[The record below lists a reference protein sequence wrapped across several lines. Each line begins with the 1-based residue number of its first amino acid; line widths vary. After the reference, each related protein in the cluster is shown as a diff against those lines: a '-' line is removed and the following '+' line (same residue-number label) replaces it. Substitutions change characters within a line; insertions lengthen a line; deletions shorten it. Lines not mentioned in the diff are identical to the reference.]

1 MPRKYNTMNPPE
13 ISIVIPVFNEAPNLE
28 TLYGRLKTTMDGLGR
43 PYEVILVDDGSAD
56 ESLTILR
63 RLSQRHPEV
72 VVVELSRNFGQHA
85 AIFAGFAQVQGEVVV
100 TLDADLQ
107 NPPEEIPKLLAKIEE
122 GCDAVGG
129 WRRSRQDSWFRRWA
143 SRQINRVMSRVTGV
157 ALHDYGC
164 MLRAYRREIVDQM
177 AQCREI
183 SSFIPALANL
193 FARRVEEVEVE
204 HVERQEG
211 ESKYGLFKLLKLNF
225 DLMTGF
231 SLAPIQLVSWLGVLI
246 ALCGVLFGLFLFV
259 RRLIVG
265 PEVEGVFTLFAILFV
280 FVGLQLLALG
290 LIGEYIGRIYAEVRQ
305 RPRYVIRQV
314 YRHEEEA

>member
-1 MPRKYNTMNPPE
+1 MNSPQ
-13 ISIVIPVFNEAPNLE
+13 ISIVIPVYNEAANLE
-28 TLYGRLKTTMDGLGR
+28 TLHARLKATLDGVGR
-43 PYEVILVDDGSAD
+43 PYEVIYTDDGSAD
-56 ESLTILR
+56 ESLAILK
-63 RLSQRHPEV
+63 RLGDRHPEV

-85 AIFAGFAQVQGEVVV
+85 AIFAGFAQVRGEVVV

-107 NPPEEIPKLLAKIEE
+107 NPPEEIPKLLARIDE
-122 GCDAVGG
+122 GCDAAGG
-129 WRRSRQDSWFRRWA
+129 WRRSRRDTWFRRWA
-143 SRQINRVMSRVTGV
+143 SRQVNRVMSRVTGV
-157 ALHDYGC
+157 VLNDYGC

-204 HVERQEG
+204 HAERERG

-231 SLAPIQLVSWLGVLI
+231 SLAPIQVVSWLGVLI
-246 ALCGVLFGLFLFV
+246 ALCGVGFGLFLFV

-305 RPRYVIRQV
+305 RPRYVVRAVHRQGGDG
-314 YRHEEEA
+314 